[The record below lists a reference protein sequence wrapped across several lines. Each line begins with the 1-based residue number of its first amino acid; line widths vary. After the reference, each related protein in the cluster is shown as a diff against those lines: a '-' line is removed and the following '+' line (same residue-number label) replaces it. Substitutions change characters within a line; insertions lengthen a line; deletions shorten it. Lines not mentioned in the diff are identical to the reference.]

1 MLLLAEY
8 ICLSIEIYQVY
19 NEWSASV
26 TFSEAFY
33 SVPYFLNESEV
44 MAAVV
49 KDLLIGFILM
59 AVGAFG
65 TIKQAYKENTG
76 SVSTRM
82 VAPVTMNIQN
92 GMNP

>member
-1 MLLLAEY
+1 
-8 ICLSIEIYQVY
+8 
-19 NEWSASV
+19 
-26 TFSEAFY
+26 
-33 SVPYFLNESEV
+33 